1 MKFYRIGENVLKFL
15 GILVIGLMCY
25 KICTFGVKPYF
36 ECSLNTYTLEECKTM
51 TNGNL
56 IGFVKSANI
65 AVFKED

>member
-1 MKFYRIGENVLKFL
+1 MERNVLKIF

>member
-1 MKFYRIGENVLKFL
+1 
-15 GILVIGLMCY
+15 MCY